1 MTSFHGHLRK
11 WNVWSHFR
19 LQDFKASDVEVDH
32 IIIIVVVANLFFFIR
47 SSYCFKEKGIK
58 PTNVLSP
65 MIPLSGK
72 RLHRNTSEMLQLEE
86 IRGIESKSDESKE
99 QKKKSF
105 FFEQRSRSF
114 LPEKKEINVEGVER
128 SFWGKRRREVSSHSL
143 PVRFFIRSFVWTIPL
158 LVLLTSILGTSL
170 LTAFKWI
177 PSQLISVRDTFLI
190 LLCLTCVISWNSSIK
205 ERGAHAVHLLGE
217 AIFVKKRKGHERRH
231 HPRGSKRYML

>member
-105 FFEQRSRSF
+105 FFRTTIKKFLARKKGNQRWRRWEKFLRKKKTRGFLSF
-114 LPEKKEINVEGVER
+114 
-128 SFWGKRRREVSSHSL
+128 SSC
-143 PVRFFIRSFVWTIPL
+143 
-158 LVLLTSILGTSL
+158 SILYQIFCVDDTSSC
-170 LTAFKWI
+170 TFDFYSWH
-177 PSQLISVRDTFLI
+177 ISLDGLQVNPFSAH
-190 LLCLTCVISWNSSIK
+190 LC
-205 ERGAHAVHLLGE
+205 ERHIFDLAVFNLCHLLKLEYQRKRCPCHTFSWRSNLCQETKGTWE
-217 AIFVKKRKGHERRH
+217 ATSSKRK
-231 HPRGSKRYML
+231 